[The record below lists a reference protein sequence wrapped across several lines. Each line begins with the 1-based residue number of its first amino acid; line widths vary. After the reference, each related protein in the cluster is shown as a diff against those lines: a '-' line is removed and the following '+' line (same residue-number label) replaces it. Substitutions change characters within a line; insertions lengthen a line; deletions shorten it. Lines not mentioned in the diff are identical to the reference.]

1 MLNNWEEKPLILNEK
16 HKIIIDEW
24 FSMLQKN
31 EYNFNGFTYNGLK
44 LRAELRRQ
52 SLPYGVMLQEGYWI
66 LADRLFNENKFL
78 IENKNHHQ
86 ALALF
91 VAVAV
96 FAKNNNDNASFAF
109 QLSEKNPVG
118 ERSIMSPLRFN
129 QLIACDNDEVFC
141 RRLIRA
147 VKLRN
152 DNGVNIFSLADGIF
166 LWIQERHDCQLGLP
180 SSDLDPFKRNS
191 IRWAMNYY
199 SNKKNFKEQ

>member
-96 FAKNNNDNASFAF
+96 FAKNNNDNASFA
-109 QLSEKNPVG
+109 S
-118 ERSIMSPLRFN
+118 

-152 DNGVNIFSLADGIF
+152 DNGVNIFHLLMESFYGFRKGMIV
-166 LWIQERHDCQLGLP
+166 
-180 SSDLDPFKRNS
+180 N
-191 IRWAMNYY
+191 
-199 SNKKNFKEQ
+199 